1 MEEYKVLIDKF
12 CDLNK
17 QKKRSEIKNEIQEVL
32 VLFKKL
38 CEDNG
43 IKNQLLLHTEMNNFE
58 NENMTED
65 EFLNAIY
72 AYIISM
78 ENSIGNYLQKQ

>member
-12 CDLNK
+12 CNLNK
-17 QKKRSEIKNEIQEVL
+17 QKKRNEIKNEIQEVL

-38 CEDNG
+38 CEDKG

-78 ENSIGNYLQKQ
+78 ENSIGNYLQNQ

>member
-17 QKKRSEIKNEIQEVL
+17 QKKRNEIKNEIQEVL

-38 CEDNG
+38 CEDKG

-78 ENSIGNYLQKQ
+78 ENSIGNYLQNQ